1 MKLSELK
8 PDVRNAR
15 KRNKRASSTIEHSLK
30 TLGAGRSIVID
41 KHGAIIAGNGV
52 VENAAKAGI
61 TDIEVIQSDGSRIIA
76 VQRVDLDLNTD
87 AKAREL
93 AVADNR
99 SAELAEWN
107 PEILSELSGEIDLQP
122 YFTAVELQ
130 RLKVLPVDDPAA
142 TDQSGTLGDAYSVLV
157 TCSDE
162 ASQLAL
168 LQRLT
173 VSHCLRGS

>member
-87 AKAREL
+87 AKARSHAAAKVL
-93 AVADNR
+93 KDRSTFIPHPRISLSHGGVTPGVAR
-99 SAELAEWN
+99 H
-107 PEILSELSGEIDLQP
+107 
-122 YFTAVELQ
+122 THELQ
-130 RLKVLPVDDPAA
+130 IRNR
-142 TDQSGTLGDAYSVLV
+142 TR
-157 TCSDE
+157 
-162 ASQLAL
+162 
-168 LQRLT
+168 QRT
-173 VSHCLRGS
+173 